1 MSFSCADTDAA
12 ADFLSQPVAAGGGR
26 IATAAN
32 KISSPPVEEALF
44 APYNRNRFE
53 MRD

>member
-1 MSFSCADTDAA
+1 MRRRTFCPS
-12 ADFLSQPVAAGGGR
+12 PWRRAAGGGR